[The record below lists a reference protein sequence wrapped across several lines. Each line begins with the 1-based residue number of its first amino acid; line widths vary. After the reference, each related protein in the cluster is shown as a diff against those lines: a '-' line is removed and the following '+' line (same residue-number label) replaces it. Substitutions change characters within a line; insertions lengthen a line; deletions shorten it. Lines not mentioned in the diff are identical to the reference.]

1 MAYAS
6 PPRGGNYPLPPCTD
20 DVIGHVTRVD
30 LHDSRD
36 YLYYTIAAGEK
47 ILRADPTWVMGGQTQ
62 KTDIISMVRDPTDFG
77 ERKVVYFGYEDGRPF
92 NEEGTRRAIDVLA
105 DSYGHVLSFVVT
117 RPITLLAIDYPK
129 SREWLKGQMGGNDLL
144 KGYLDECFTPEGGK
158 RKSDA
163 DKDAAVAVFI
173 CGLKRPDG
181 SPLFDG
187 YGASRQFYPNFHAE
201 LALCAGNLRA
211 VPVEPEC
218 VAKVDYTL
226 WLKRPSPKRRWTL
239 DEDNKMKGKQRRVR
253 LFHLPSPS
261 PGTLPSPA
269 GAPVGVETGG
279 DGETND
285 DDNLDSPPGL
295 FRVRRFHL
303 PPPSLGPLPS
313 PDGAAVGDVGGGGAS
328 PIVGRKLFSS

>member
-1 MAYAS
+1 MAYTS

-20 DVIGHVTRVD
+20 DVIGHVTRVN

-36 YLYYTIAAGEK
+36 YFYYTIPAGEK
-47 ILRADPTWVMGGQTQ
+47 ILRAEPTWVMGSQTQ
-62 KTDIISMVRDPTDFG
+62 EDDIISMVRDPTDFG

-92 NEEGTRRAIDVLA
+92 NEEGTRRAINVLE
-105 DSYGHVLSFVVT
+105 DTYGHVLSFVVT

-129 SREWLKGQMGGNDLL
+129 SREWLKGQMGENDLL

-218 VAKVDYTL
+218 VAKVNYTL
-226 WLKRPSPKRRWTL
+226 WLKKRREVWDAKRRAPSPKRRWTL
-239 DEDNKMKGKQRRVR
+239 DEDEEDD
-253 LFHLPSPS
+253 S
-261 PGTLPSPA
+261 
-269 GAPVGVETGG
+269 
-279 DGETND
+279 D
-285 DDNLDSPPGL
+285 DDSLDIPPER
-295 FRVRRFHL
+295 FRVRRLQL
-303 PPPSLGPLPS
+303 PFPS
-313 PDGAAVGDVGGGGAS
+313 PAGAAVGDVGGGGDS
-328 PIVGRKLFSS
+328 PIVGRKLF